1 MRRRRFSLLVRRDR
15 LPVDLVR
22 LSAARDEASQTVVRA
37 GEHTTRVVILGAGP
51 AGLTAAYELSN
62 LGIPC
67 VVLEQDAVVGGLA
80 RTVEHKGF
88 RFDIGGHR
96 FYTKVSLVQQIW
108 RDVLGD
114 DLLVR
119 KRLSRIYYKSRFFH
133 YPLEPFDAFRG
144 LGLIEAIR
152 CGASFLRSRLF
163 PTLPECDFETWVS
176 NRFGRRLFETFF
188 KSYTEKVWGMDCRKI
203 SAEWAAQRI
212 QGLSLWSLLRE
223 AVYQRA
229 GKKIKTL
236 IRDFEYPRLG
246 PGMLWS
252 RMREI
257 VEQRG
262 VPVILEAPVE
272 SIRWRAGGLASVE
285 AGGKTYHGEQFVSS
299 IPIREL
305 IGKLD
310 PPAPPE
316 ILRAAEKLHYR
327 DFILVALMVRG
338 RDLFPD
344 NWIYLHDPAIRA
356 GRVQNYGNWSSEMT
370 PDPDSTCLGVEY
382 FCNWSDEI
390 WQAANGDLIALA
402 KREMTQLGLVREQD
416 VLEGAVVRMPKAY
429 PVYDRGYQEGLA
441 EVRRFLRNL
450 PNLQLVG
457 RNGMHRYNNQDHS
470 MLTAILAA
478 RNVAGARYDLWNLNV
493 DEDYLEAGPLVS
505 NEELAALERDQP
517 LVPKAI

>member
-1 MRRRRFSLLVRRDR
+1 VAERIILKTRDNA
-15 LPVDLVR
+15 D
-22 LSAARDEASQTVVRA
+22 
-37 GEHTTRVVILGAGP
+37 RVVILGAGP

-62 LGIPC
+62 LGIDC

-108 RDVLGD
+108 RDVLGE
-114 DLLVR
+114 DLLTR
-119 KRLSRIYYKSRFFH
+119 KRLSRIYYKSRFFQ

-144 LGLIEAIR
+144 LGALETFR
-152 CGASFLRSRLF
+152 CGLSFLRSRFF
-163 PTLPECDFETWVS
+163 PKLPERDFETWVS

-203 SAEWAAQRI
+203 GAEWAAQRI
-212 QGLSLWSLLRE
+212 QGLSLWSLLRD
-223 AVYQRA
+223 AVFPPS

-236 IRDFEYPRLG
+236 IKDFQYPRLG

-262 VPVILEAPVE
+262 VPVILNAAVE
-272 SIRWRAGGLASVE
+272 SVQWQAGKIISVQAGGE
-285 AGGKTYHGEQFVSS
+285 TYRGGQFISS
-299 IPIREL
+299 IPIRAL
-305 IGKLD
+305 IEKLNPVA
-310 PPAPPE
+310 PPA
-316 ILRAAEKLHYR
+316 LSAAAGKFNYR

-338 RDLFPD
+338 RNLFPD
-344 NWIYLHDPAIRA
+344 NWIYLHDPAITA
-356 GRVQNYGNWSSEMT
+356 GRVQNYGNWSPEMT
-370 PDPDSTCLGVEY
+370 PDPDLTCLGVEY
-382 FCNWSDEI
+382 FCNTSDAI
-390 WQAANGDLIALA
+390 WKTANEELIAMA
-402 KREMTQLGLVREQD
+402 KREMAQLGLLQAQD
-416 VLEGAVVRMPKAY
+416 VVDGAVVRMPKAY
-429 PVYDRGYQEGLA
+429 PVYDDGYRDGLA
-441 EVRRFLRNL
+441 AARNFLAAV

-478 RNVAGARYDLWNLNV
+478 RNVAGAHFDLWNLSV
-493 DEDYLEAGPLVS
+493 DEDYLEAGPQIS
-505 NEELAALERDQP
+505 NEELAAMEQSQP